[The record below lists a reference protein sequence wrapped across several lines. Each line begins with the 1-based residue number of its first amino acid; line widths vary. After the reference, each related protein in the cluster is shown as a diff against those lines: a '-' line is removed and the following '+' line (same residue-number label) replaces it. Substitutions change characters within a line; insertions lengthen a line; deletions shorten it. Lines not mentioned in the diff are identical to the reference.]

1 MRAKLKHKMDQ
12 QHRMDSVFIKKYDEF
27 VRDLLG
33 ACPELTSEINVAAA
47 LSPEQRRDGFRE
59 QVLPFCSPT
68 RHSDIV
74 PTFVLPG
81 VKVSQDIWDTLSRK
95 SKLAIQEYLTML
107 SFTYLME
114 AGEKADLSGNGW
126 NAEWAEKMA
135 DDMKSKMEGMDF
147 AGISEKIAGLFGAAG
162 AAGLG
167 GAAGAAGAAFG
178 GFGGI
183 PQIPEK
189 FMKGQIAKL
198 AEEIVKEIKIED
210 FGLSPA
216 ELESAGNDP
225 NKALQMILDVLRRN
239 PMYFQNTVKSVGKKL
254 QKKIQSG
261 AIRPKELVAE
271 AEELMKTFSDNP
283 QFVSLMESFR
293 KTFGFADNPEAA
305 RAAGNDP
312 NPRLDLVRERL
323 RKKLEK
329 KNGGKNH

>member
-1 MRAKLKHKMDQ
+1 M
-12 QHRMDSVFIKKYDEF
+12 KKYDEF

-33 ACPELTSEINVAAA
+33 ACPELAPQINAASA
-47 LSPEQRRDGFRE
+47 LSPEQRRDGFRT

-68 RHSDIV
+68 RHSDVV

-81 VKVSQDIWDTLSRK
+81 VKLTEDIWETLSRK
-95 SKLAIQEYLTML
+95 SKLAIQEYLTIL
-107 SFTYLME
+107 SFTFLMD
-114 AGEKADLSGNGW
+114 AGSSADLSGGDW
-126 NAEWAEKMA
+126 SSAWAEKMA
-135 DDMKSKMEGMDF
+135 EDMKSKMEGFDF
-147 AGISEKIAGLFGAAG
+147 ASLSEKIAELFGAGFGAKAAG
-162 AAGLG
+162 AAG
-167 GAAGAAGAAFG
+167 GAAGAGMG
-178 GFGGI
+178 GIGGIGGMGGI

-216 ELESAGNDP
+216 EMQEASADP

-239 PMYFQNTVKSVGKKL
+239 PTYFQNTVKSVGKKL

-261 AIRPKELVAE
+261 AIRPRELVAE
-271 AEELMKTFSDNP
+271 AEELMQTFTDNP
-283 QFVSLMESFR
+283 QFVALMESFR

-305 RAAGNDP
+305 RAAGNEP

-323 RKKLEK
+323 RKKLQK
-329 KNGGKNH
+329 KKEGGK